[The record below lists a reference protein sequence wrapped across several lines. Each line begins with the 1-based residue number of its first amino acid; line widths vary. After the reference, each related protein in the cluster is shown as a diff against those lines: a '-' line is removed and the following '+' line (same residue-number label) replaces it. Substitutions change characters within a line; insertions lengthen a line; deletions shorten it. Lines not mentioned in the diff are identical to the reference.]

1 MQKCG
6 ARRRGYSRG
15 KQPSVTHELRRPHRR
30 SRATSR
36 GGCSPALTRR
46 TGHVARCPPK
56 RHCGDGPIGSADRPS
71 WSRATTT
78 FCRQRGRHFR
88 LRALM
93 RSARPQVRRCSVRP
107 SPAVLAAP
115 NGSPRLPHVAG
126 SISLVRPRRGIW
138 SEWAIQ
144 DSNLGPLP
152 YQASSG
158 HLDSRVRRSQQSK
171 MAANRGSRRRKRDD
185 LVQPGATGRWPR
197 KWPGFR
203 AFGHGCRSA
212 WSRTSERRYGQAR
225 TPGATALT
233 IRLGRE
239 GSRRRPRAGER
250 LRARRS
256 RGRRCPA

>member
-1 MQKCG
+1 MDDHRPAVHRLPQRYASSSLRTPPGREAEADRCRAMQKCG

-152 YQASSG
+152 YQRTPRPKQAVASG
-158 HLDSRVRRSQQSK
+158 
-171 MAANRGSRRRKRDD
+171 RKRQQKPCKLGWVGDAGRNRPKPGGVI
-185 LVQPGATGRWPR
+185 LVDAEWTCCAGSGWAPSGAMPH
-197 KWPGFR
+197 
-203 AFGHGCRSA
+203 AA
-212 WSRTSERRYGQAR
+212 
-225 TPGATALT
+225 
-233 IRLGRE
+233 
-239 GSRRRPRAGER
+239 
-250 LRARRS
+250 
-256 RGRRCPA
+256 

>member
-126 SISLVRPRRGIW
+126 SISLVRPRRTARVG
-138 SEWAIQ
+138 ERE
-144 DSNLGPLP
+144 
-152 YQASSG
+152 ASSPHG
-158 HLDSRVRRSQQSK
+158 WRSRSFGVDRACVQNGRKRVRAMLTAVYVANTVDRWRT
-171 MAANRGSRRRKRDD
+171 AAPAAHAQPLLTGDRRGA
-185 LVQPGATGRWPR
+185 GAT
-197 KWPGFR
+197 
-203 AFGHGCRSA
+203 
-212 WSRTSERRYGQAR
+212 
-225 TPGATALT
+225 
-233 IRLGRE
+233 
-239 GSRRRPRAGER
+239 RRRPQAIW
-250 LRARRS
+250 A
-256 RGRRCPA
+256 PD

>member
-1 MQKCG
+1 VDDHRPAVHRLPQRYASSSLRTPPGREAEADRCRAMQKCG

-152 YQASSG
+152 YQASSE
-158 HLDSRVRRSQQSK
+158 LLAVVSVAPSSRKCLQTGLV
-171 MAANRGSRRRKRDD
+171 AGKRDD
-185 LVQPGATGRWPR
+185 LVQPGATGWWP
-197 KWPGFR
+197 
-203 AFGHGCRSA
+203 
-212 WSRTSERRYGQAR
+212 
-225 TPGATALT
+225 
-233 IRLGRE
+233 
-239 GSRRRPRAGER
+239 
-250 LRARRS
+250 
-256 RGRRCPA
+256 

>member
-152 YQASSG
+152 YQVFAVPRRVVSSTRNRPKSLKNATSARAG
-158 HLDSRVRRSQQSK
+158 GDSRRLAVQGWWPVVAPRERVAWRQSPDPVRDIT
-171 MAANRGSRRRKRDD
+171 RK
-185 LVQPGATGRWPR
+185 
-197 KWPGFR
+197 
-203 AFGHGCRSA
+203 
-212 WSRTSERRYGQAR
+212 
-225 TPGATALT
+225 
-233 IRLGRE
+233 I
-239 GSRRRPRAGER
+239 
-250 LRARRS
+250 RS
-256 RGRRCPA
+256 RPDAQPPAPRELDFGLSSSTA